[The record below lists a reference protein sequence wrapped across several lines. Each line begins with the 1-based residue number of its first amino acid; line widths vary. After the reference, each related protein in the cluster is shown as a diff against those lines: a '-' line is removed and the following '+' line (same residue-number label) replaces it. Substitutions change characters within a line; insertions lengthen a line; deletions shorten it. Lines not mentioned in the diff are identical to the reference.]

1 MSQQFAWSSR
11 VLHWLM
17 AAMILTMLFVGAA
30 MVSSL
35 DHYHRLLSIHRPLG
49 IAILVFVIVRFVNRQ
64 LMRMPP
70 FPPTMPQAERAIA
83 SASELLLYTLMF
95 LQPLVGWAMLSAAR
109 YPVMLFGSL
118 HLPPILPV
126 NQSLFV
132 VLRTTHT
139 ILAYLLFFTFT
150 AHLAG
155 VLLHTLVLRD
165 RLLWRMLPF
174 RDRKN
179 RSPAPRSS

>member
-11 VLHWLM
+11 LLHWLM

-35 DHYHRLLSIHRPLG
+35 AYYHRLISIHRPLG
-49 IAILVFVIVRFVNRQ
+49 IAILILVILRFVNRQ
-64 LMRMPP
+64 LMPMPP
-70 FPPTMPQAERAIA
+70 FPSTMPPWERVVA
-83 SASELLLYTLMF
+83 SASERLFYVLMF
-95 LQPLVGWAMLSAAR
+95 AMPLVGWAMLSAAR
-109 YPVMLFGSL
+109 YPVVLFGSL

-126 NQSLFV
+126 NQSVFV

-150 AHLAG
+150 AHTAG
-155 VLLHTLVLRD
+155 VLFHTLVLRD
-165 RLLWRMLPF
+165 GLLWRMLPWP
-174 RDRKN
+174 DR
-179 RSPAPRSS
+179 RAR